1 MTSAYELEW
10 LKYQESENKKSSQEE
25 KEEETIKI
33 VVAKD
38 EDEESE
44 DIQEISMTVG
54 GVNCVGYVSLC
65 HCITHPLTEIS
76 YVAEYISH
84 FLPEKEM

>member
-44 DIQEISMTVG
+44 DEEDVRLQQPACFSPACISKHRRKATTG
-54 GVNCVGYVSLC
+54 RS
-65 HCITHPLTEIS
+65 PRADFQWS
-76 YVAEYISH
+76 
-84 FLPEKEM
+84 